1 MSLKR
6 FVVREEHFGALVYD
20 RERKDYIPFDSQAAD
35 VFRQSSRSVSLD
47 DIYKSLEGKT
57 SEQNFKTFIS
67 LCQSIE
73 LIDPKGCF
81 AGDFVDYSPKDISC
95 LCAPLRVHLQVTNE
109 CQLKCRHCSQLTREP
124 LEGELTLTEIYS
136 FIDQLSAIGT
146 QELSIGGG
154 EPFLRDDLV
163 NIVSYASKKGISV
176 SISTSGLF
184 ISRAVAKKLA
194 EIGLKQIRISFDGAS
209 EKSYDYFRGKGT
221 YRRAIRGI
229 KTLRELFDTTII
241 LHSVIM
247 KPNLGELL
255 SLFRAVQKLEANIWS
270 IDYMLP
276 IGSAKTLSQ
285 FALEPSDAA
294 LIARSVK
301 RFSESSKTK
310 IIMPRFPFKSPKLG
324 VYRGFGCVG
333 GQAYCFVNS
342 VGDVK
347 PCSFMPDSYVAGNI
361 RTATSF
367 RDLWLNGDVFEK
379 IRNSD
384 GNDSCLACAS
394 YSSCRGGCRARAVV
408 EGEVEDIDPLCFLSN
423 ESVAEVAN

>member
-6 FVVREEHFGALVYD
+6 FVIREEHFGALVYD
-20 RERKDYIPFDSQAAD
+20 RERKDYIPFDSQAAS
-35 VFRQSSRSVSLD
+35 VFRESSKSIPLD
-47 DIYKSLEGKT
+47 DIYKSLGEKT

-73 LIDPKGCF
+73 LLDSNGCF
-81 AGDFVDYSPKDISC
+81 AGEFIDYNSQSLSC
-95 LCAPLRVHLQVTNE
+95 LCAPLRVHLQITNE
-109 CQLKCRHCSQLTREP
+109 CQLKCRHCSQMSREP
-124 LEGELTLTEIYS
+124 FDGELTFKEICLL
-136 FIDQLSAIGT
+136 IDQLAAIGT
-146 QELSIGGG
+146 QELNIGGG
-154 EPFLRDDLV
+154 EPFLRDDIV
-163 NIVSYASKKGISV
+163 NIVAYAVKKGISV

-229 KTLRELFDTTII
+229 KTLRELFNIPII

-270 IDYMLP
+270 LDYMLP
-276 IGSAKTLSQ
+276 VGSAQGLSQ
-285 FALEPSDAA
+285 FALEPSDAS

-301 RFSESSKTK
+301 RFSEGSNIK
-310 IIMPRFPFKSPKLG
+310 IIMPRFTYKSPKLG
-324 VYRGFGCVG
+324 VYRGFGCSG
-333 GQAYCFVNS
+333 GHVYCFVNS

-347 PCSFMPDSYVAGNI
+347 PCSFMSDSYIAGNI
-361 RTATSF
+361 RNSTSF
-367 RDLWLNGDVFEK
+367 RDLWLESAVLTD
-379 IRNSD
+379 IRNLE
-384 GNDSCLACAS
+384 GNESCIACN
-394 YSSCRGGCRARAVV
+394 YYNSCRGGCRARAIVAGGI
-408 EGEVEDIDPLCFLSN
+408 EEVDPLCFVLN
-423 ESVAEVAN
+423 ENVAEIAN